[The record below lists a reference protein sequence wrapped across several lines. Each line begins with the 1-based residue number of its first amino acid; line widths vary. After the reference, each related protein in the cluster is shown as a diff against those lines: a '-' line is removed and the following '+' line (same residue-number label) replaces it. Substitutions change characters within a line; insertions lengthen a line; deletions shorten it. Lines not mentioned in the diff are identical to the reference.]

1 MMRLQGHLK
10 LGSITEPP
18 GQVLELPDVEDR
30 LSLVII
36 LPSKDV
42 SLGQVNHSVFA
53 ATDTRKGSMLENYT
67 CRKLEIPNNCLCL
80 MQCCMLTHVLLSVI
94 PWTLAHQAPLSVG
107 FSRLEY
113 WSRLPWPPPGDLPN
127 LGIEYG
133 SLVSPAL
140 AGGFSTTVL
149 PRKPPYYAWS

>member
-1 MMRLQGHLK
+1 MRLQGHLK

-30 LSLVII
+30 LSMVII
-36 LPSKDV
+36 LPSMDA

-53 ATDTRKGSMLENYT
+53 ATDTRKGSVLENYT
-67 CRKLEIPNNCLCL
+67 CRKLEIPNNCLYL
-80 MQCCMLTHVLLSVI
+80 MQCCMLSHVLLSVI

-113 WSRLPWPPPGDLPN
+113 WSGLPRPPPGDLPN
-127 LGIEYG
+127 LGIEYA
-133 SLVSPAL
+133 SLASPAL
-140 AGGFSTTVL
+140 AGGFSTAVL
-149 PRKPPYYAWS
+149 PRKPPYYA